1 MNPQDIKTTVK
12 TFILNDTSHGKT
24 PRVDRHN
31 PLMTSGMLDSFA
43 VLNVVT
49 FLEDQFG
56 VSIKP
61 RETVV
66 KSLNTISDIVRLV
79 TSKKASPAIG

>member
-1 MNPQDIKTTVK
+1 MGRPRGLTDTT
-12 TFILNDTSHGKT
+12 
-24 PRVDRHN
+24 

-66 KSLNTISDIVRLV
+66 KNLNTISDIVRLV